1 MIPEQENLIVRGRRF
16 FRCKPSLVL
25 ILLLVA
31 GAVLRFT
38 DAFAAPPKE
47 VLSEADLPRLTYPV
61 TGAISSLLEADDAT
75 FATFLQ
81 KAVADIQSLLTD
93 YSIKDHATLISVLS
107 AKLATQ
113 ELNGEIADAL
123 KTIAT
128 LRDLQDKPD
137 LKLTTGLF
145 DEAILKARQQTN
157 ATSGPE
163 YEGAIESAYKEAGT
177 ALPWEVVQD
186 AVKSARSVSDLLT
199 SSFVIGRAQEDLQ
212 PEVDKSGALDRE
224 GLFRLLDYRAT
235 VRIKVPVNAIRPRVL
250 SAYIAA
256 HDTVK
261 PDIWQARDVTLSA
274 TDHLS
279 EVRIGIFDSGVD
291 SALYTGRFH
300 VRADSEPF
308 PSQGL
313 AFTDDGR
320 PAGTT
325 LAPLTQDQFKQY
337 ASVEDDLEAISDLQ
351 AGIDSPASNA
361 FKRRLP
367 QLSKDDVEG
376 IFKRLEFFGNFAHGT
391 HVAGI
396 AIEGNPAARIVVFR
410 FNDNLRRGLDFPP
423 TDAWAERMA
432 ANFKRIADYCRIEN
446 VRVVNMSWG
455 DDPHEFEEWL
465 AHTKS
470 GETADQRKAEAARLY
485 HIWRKAIVD
494 TIKSAPDTLWVTA
507 AGNSDSDAGFLEDV
521 PASLELPNLITVGAT
536 NQAGDPT
543 TFTSY
548 GKTVVIYADGF
559 QVDSYIPGGRRV
571 KLSGTSMAS
580 PGVANLAA
588 KLFAVNPKLTAEEAK
603 KLILDGADS
612 SDDGK
617 RKLMNEKRSVE
628 LARLSK
634 GRAAKQQ
641 RDETNPK

>member
-1 MIPEQENLIVRGRRF
+1 MIAVEKNFLIRRRTL
-16 FRCKPSLVL
+16 FRCTRTLIP
-25 ILLLVA
+25 ILLLVG
-31 GAVLRFT
+31 GAVLPF
-38 DAFAAPPKE
+38 DVASADSPKE

-61 TGAISSLLEADDAT
+61 TGAVSSLLEADDAT
-75 FATFLQ
+75 FAPFVQ
-81 KAVADIQSLLTD
+81 KAVADIQSILTN
-93 YSIKDHATLISVLS
+93 YSIKDHAALISVMS
-107 AKLATQ
+107 AKLAAQ
-113 ELNGEIADAL
+113 ELNGETADAL

-128 LRDLQDKPD
+128 LRDLQQKPD
-137 LKLTTGLF
+137 LKLTVGLF

-157 ATSGPE
+157 ATSGSR
-163 YEGAIESAYKEAGT
+163 YEAAIESAYKEAVT
-177 ALPWEVVQD
+177 PLPWDIVQD

-199 SSFVIGRAQEDLQ
+199 STFVIGRAEEDLQ
-212 PEVDKSGALDRE
+212 PEVDRSGALDLQ
-224 GLFRLLDYRAT
+224 GFFRLLNYRAT
-235 VRIKVPVNAIRPRVL
+235 VRVKLPVNAIRPRVL

-274 TDHLS
+274 ADHPS

-291 SALYTGRFH
+291 SSLYTGQFH
-300 VRADSEPF
+300 VVPHSEPF

-320 PAGTT
+320 PSDTT
-325 LAPLTQDQFKQY
+325 LAPLTQDQSKQY
-337 ASVEDDLEAISDLQ
+337 ASVEDDLEALSDLQ
-351 AGIDSPASNA
+351 AGIDSPAGEA
-361 FKRRLP
+361 FKQRLP
-367 QLSKDDVEG
+367 QLSKSDVEG
-376 IFKRLEFFGNFAHGT
+376 VFKQLDFFGNFAHGT

-396 AIEGNPAARIVVFR
+396 AVRGNPAARVVVFR
-410 FNDNLRRGLDFPP
+410 FNDNLSRGLNFPP
-423 TDAWAERMA
+423 TVAWVERMA
-432 ANFKRIADYCRIEN
+432 ANFKRIADYCRTEN

-470 GETADQRKAEAARLY
+470 GQTGDQRKAEAASLY
-485 HIWRKAIVD
+485 RIWRQAIID
-494 TIKSAPDTLWVTA
+494 TINGAPNTLWVTA

-559 QVDSYIPGGRRV
+559 QVESYIPGGRRV
-571 KLSGTSMAS
+571 MLSGTSMAS
-580 PGVANLAA
+580 PAVANLAA
-588 KLFAVNPKLTAEEAK
+588 KLFAVDPKLTPKQAR

-612 SDDGK
+612 SEDGR
-617 RKLMNEKRSVE
+617 RKLMNEKRSIE
-628 LARLSK
+628 FARLNK
-634 GRAAKQQ
+634 EKAAGFSGF
-641 RDETNPK
+641 